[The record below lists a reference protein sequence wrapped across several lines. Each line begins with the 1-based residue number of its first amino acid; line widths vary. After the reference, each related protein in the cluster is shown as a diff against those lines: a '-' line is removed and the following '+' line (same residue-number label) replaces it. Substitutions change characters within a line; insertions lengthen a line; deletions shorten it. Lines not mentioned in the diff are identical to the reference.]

1 MARNIRNQSSE
12 LPRRERRQLTATLL
26 RQAAH
31 TDDPAR
37 RKELI
42 DRVVVANMGVAR
54 SIASRYRARGIPTDD
69 LEQVACAALVRV
81 AHQFDASKDRDFLSY
96 AVPSIRGE
104 LRRHF
109 RDHGWTVRP
118 PRRVQ
123 EIQSKVLEDRESM
136 REAEGHAPSDARVA
150 AHLGVTTAEV
160 TEALRAE
167 GCFTPTSLDLRVGA
181 DGSGSLGDLVA
192 DDDHHRDEEAA
203 EARVILNPIMR
214 QLRPRDQNLLRM
226 RFVEERTQQEIA
238 DEFGVTQT
246 QVSRLLSRVLREMRE
261 SIGDLTPTG

>member
-1 MARNIRNQSSE
+1 MARNIRNQPSE

-26 RQAAH
+26 RRAASI
-31 TDDPAR
+31 DDPDE

-42 DRVVVANMGVAR
+42 DQVVIANMGVAR
-54 SIASRYRARGIPTDD
+54 SIASRYRSRGIPTDD

-81 AHQFDASKDRDFLSY
+81 AHHFDASKDRDFLSY

-123 EIQSKVLEDRESM
+123 EIQSKVVEVRETM
-136 REAEGHAPSDARVA
+136 REEDGHAPTDARVA
-150 AHLGVTTAEV
+150 EHLDVTEEEV

-167 GCFTPTSLDLRVGA
+167 GCFTPTSLDIRVGA

-192 DDDHHRDEEAA
+192 DNDSHSDEEAA
-203 EARVILNPIMR
+203 EARVILSPIMR
-214 QLRPRDQNLLRM
+214 QLRPRDQRLLRM

-261 SIGDLTPTG
+261 SIGDLSPTG